1 MYCKKTPLLSIGR
14 LLSSFLL
21 TAALYASPTGDLD
34 DNGRVDTGDLAVLVQ
49 AYGST
54 DPAYDLNGDGQAN
67 FQDALTLIERIP
79 TGDFNGDSQAD
90 TDDLALLVKAYGSDD
105 LIYDLSCDGQV
116 DFQDA
121 LIFIDRFKPSPPPKE
136 TGTPDT
142 STDESAEEQVDLSTP
157 APKYLYWTS
166 PNSLTFAFAE
176 YIIIISKGS
185 PFGIVSLRL
194 LEQRTNFVPSR
205 DPAVLADW
213 EWFRI
218 DVDGKQ
224 EWLKLITPGWDE
236 PIIDLGDEIARVR
249 FLRQDAITQ
258 GIILGVEYEFS
269 TRRPEFD
276 VRYFIV
282 NDSGQ
287 TLQQPYVML
296 GFPGFPN
303 FSSIVEVGTAFETRT
318 PRAPFDNFRDEAVDV
333 NLSEYPLL
341 YHNALPGVLP
351 EELKASIVVAD
362 GDRLFELE
370 TTYAPTNSYSS
381 LRSAHTN
388 KPDYLTSHLYATFFN
403 IPQNRQQAITVHY
416 ALSER

>member
-1 MYCKKTPLLSIGR
+1 MP
-14 LLSSFLL
+14 
-21 TAALYASPTGDLD
+21 
-34 DNGRVDTGDLAVLVQ
+34 
-49 AYGST
+49 
-54 DPAYDLNGDGQAN
+54 
-67 FQDALTLIERIP
+67 
-79 TGDFNGDSQAD
+79 
-90 TDDLALLVKAYGSDD
+90 
-105 LIYDLSCDGQV
+105 
-116 DFQDA
+116 
-121 LIFIDRFKPSPPPKE
+121 DRE
-136 TGTPDT
+136 
-142 STDESAEEQVDLSTP
+142 
-157 APKYLYWTS
+157 
-166 PNSLTFAFAE
+166 
-176 YIIIISKGS
+176 
-185 PFGIVSLRL
+185 
-194 LEQRTNFVPSR
+194 
-205 DPAVLADW
+205 PAVLADW

-218 DVDGKQ
+218 DVNGKQ

-236 PIIDLGDEIARVR
+236 PTIDLGEETAHVR

-258 GIILGVEYEFS
+258 GIVLGVEYEFS

-282 NDSGQ
+282 NNSGQ